1 MTKDQEDK
9 LKELIDHYWNVVW
22 LAGKHRI
29 AAAHKYHVETM
40 LKDIK
45 DIVEWFTIRTT
56 CLLPYK
62 GLDFSLDDT

>member
-45 DIVEWFTIRTT
+45 DIVE
-56 CLLPYK
+56 
-62 GLDFSLDDT
+62 